1 MMRRLRTAVAWPE
14 GVLLGLLAVA
24 TSTVLCQRLV
34 VLGTL
39 WRLVVLGA
47 LLPAPNRLAKDEVL
61 FVW

>member
-1 MMRRLRTAVAWPE
+1 MAWPE